1 MTQSWRAARRAQTVL
16 NRDRL
21 RDAGLRAAP
30 VCRFRERKTRSSPQ
44 HWDAGRRRACRPY
57 GLRSRLMRNVTTAP
71 RPDLWR
77 VASELTITPT
87 GDDLG
92 SRAARRLVRRRRR
105 RNWWWFGG
113 ATVVAFAAG
122 VLAVL
127 LQHPVASSALTVLAA
142 LGVALAAAAGTV
154 QLRAGTYRRL
164 TSRMRRGATPAWWV
178 FTSLAWAAVLS
189 AGVAAIITVTSE
201 GSFTSVES
209 LVSTK
214 LAAFMLGF
222 VGMLLSAASSAS
234 VPPLLSASPK
244 PRQYQAHWSQLTW
257 TASLLAATLSAM
269 SLALYRG
276 QDSWVVEVTVTI
288 GFAFI
293 AALLAWHARALH
305 NLRSQRARLLDGLAG
320 AYELMTDADNTD
332 AAVTRTLL
340 ALRALTVP
348 DPFRSQSPAAPPA
361 ATGWE
366 IAEVVSILLHAY
378 GYGDLPESVA
388 SRALRA
394 LRTLGGGGGVE
405 AAGDEEHAESVVVV
419 VAEAAGDAA
428 GEFDEAVHGL
438 GAAVG

>member
-1 MTQSWRAARRAQTVL
+1 
-16 NRDRL
+16 
-21 RDAGLRAAP
+21 
-30 VCRFRERKTRSSPQ
+30 
-44 HWDAGRRRACRPY
+44 
-57 GLRSRLMRNVTTAP
+57 MRTVTTAP
-71 RPDLWR
+71 KPDLWL

-92 SRAARRLVRRRRR
+92 SRAARRLVRLRRR

-113 ATVVAFAAG
+113 ATVVAVTAGIFAA
-122 VLAVL
+122 L
-127 LQHPVASSALTVLAA
+127 LQHPVANSALTVLAT
-142 LGVALAAAAGTV
+142 LGGTIAAAAWTV

-189 AGVAAIITVTSE
+189 TGVASIITVTSE
-201 GSFTSVES
+201 GAFTSLDS

-214 LAAFMLGF
+214 LTAFALSF
-222 VGMLLSAASSAS
+222 VGILLSAASSAS

-244 PRQYQAHWSQLTW
+244 PRPYQAHWSQLTW

-269 SLALYRG
+269 SLVLYRG

-288 GFAFI
+288 GFAVI

-305 NLRSQRARLLDGLAG
+305 NLRSQRARLLDGLAA
-320 AYELMTDADNTD
+320 AYEFMTESGNTD
-332 AAVTRTLL
+332 AAATRALL

-366 IAEVVSILLHAY
+366 IAEVIRILLPAY
-378 GYGDLPESVA
+378 GYGDMPESVT
-388 SRALRA
+388 SRALLA
-394 LRTLGGGGGVE
+394 DELGQPFRDV
-405 AAGDEEHAESVVVV
+405 
-419 VAEAAGDAA
+419 
-428 GEFDEAVHGL
+428 L
-438 GAAVG
+438 GAENAELRVAGRDFISRTIEWASRNAASG